1 MHLSFFLKI
10 IAFIYLFWYIINIL
24 IDVIKSKQT
33 SASIKEKEI
42 VQLAIPTENE
52 DRSITE
58 DDDASE
64 ILSLPEET
72 VQVNLEMFEIP
83 NTKPSGNIKNTSRG
97 SMLTDLGLEILSK
110 PGLNVSE
117 MSNQDIN
124 DYDFL

>member
-10 IAFIYLFWYIINIL
+10 VAFIYLFWYIINIL

-58 DDDASE
+58 DDVASQ
-64 ILSLPEET
+64 ILSVPEET

-83 NTKPSGNIKNTSRG
+83 NIKPSGNIKNKSRG

>member
-10 IAFIYLFWYIINIL
+10 VAFIYLFWYLINIL
-24 IDVIKSKQT
+24 IDVIKSKQI
-33 SASIKEKEI
+33 SASAKEKEI
-42 VQLAIPTENE
+42 VQLAISTEDE
-52 DRSITE
+52 DRSMTE
-58 DDDASE
+58 DDEASE

-83 NTKPSGNIKNTSRG
+83 NTKPSGNIKNKSRG

>member
-10 IAFIYLFWYIINIL
+10 VAFIYLFWYLINIL

-33 SASIKEKEI
+33 SASANGKEI
-42 VQLAIPTENE
+42 VQLAISTEMK
-52 DRSITE
+52 DRSMTE
-58 DDDASE
+58 DDEAFE
-64 ILSLPEET
+64 LLSAPEET

-83 NTKPSGNIKNTSRG
+83 NTKPSGIIKSKSKG
-97 SMLTDLGLEILSK
+97 SVLTDLGLEIISK

>member
-10 IAFIYLFWYIINIL
+10 VAFIYLCWYLINIL
-24 IDVIKSKQT
+24 IDVIKSKQI
-33 SASIKEKEI
+33 SASAKEKEI
-42 VQLAIPTENE
+42 VQLAISTEDE
-52 DRSITE
+52 DRSMTE
-58 DDDASE
+58 DDEASE

-83 NTKPSGNIKNTSRG
+83 NTKPSGIIKSKSKG
-97 SMLTDLGLEILSK
+97 SVLTDLGLEILSK